1 MSDMTSAAST
11 VGRWAL
17 GVAAGIAVLA
27 WTPNGRGEAVL
38 WAVTLVTLVIGVL
51 ALTTMP
57 RLLGRYQGPIALA
70 VTGIRDQRAAERET
84 RDDNKETK

>member
-38 WAVTLVTLVIGVL
+38 WAVTVVALVIGVA
-51 ALTTMP
+51 ALTTVP

-70 VTGIRDQRAAERET
+70 VTGIREQRAAERAT
-84 RDDNKETK
+84 RDDEEKK